1 MPKVAPLSLVSVPQ
15 ITKKGESIM
24 SEHAQNIPEKKR
36 PKRKKRILRRMLAML
51 LVLVVIAGAG
61 YYAYSSLKQEY
72 TVSYTGYTASIGSI
86 SNALSFSGSLNLI
99 DSQTYSAEKAG
110 TVRTIYVQ
118 PGDDVAEGDKLMR
131 LDNGETI
138 KAEFNGRVNSIKV
151 AEGDEVTAGTSLI
164 QVADFTHMKV
174 SIRVDEYDIAD
185 VSVGQTCT
193 VTATATEKTFESSID
208 AIDYISASAGNVA
221 YYTATAYV
229 DVDEGVYPG
238 MQVTVTIPQE
248 EAENVVVLKMDALS
262 FDESNSA
269 YVYMYNDSGVLEEVP
284 VEVGVSNGNYV
295 EIKSGLQSGDEVYV
309 ETEVET
315 ASSGLG
321 SLMSG
326 LFGGQ
331 QMTPP
336 TGAGGMGNMPGGAG
350 GSGMGNM
357 PGGGMPGSNDR
368 NAPSG
373 GGMPGGNGGGMP

>member
-1 MPKVAPLSLVSVPQ
+1 MTEIRNHL
-15 ITKKGESIM
+15 
-24 SEHAQNIPEKKR
+24 PEKKKA
-36 PKRKKRILRRMLAML
+36 KRKKRVLRRLLTMLI
-51 LVLVVIAGAG
+51 LVVVILAAV

-99 DSQTYSAEKAG
+99 DNQTFSADRDSEVRTVYVKAG
-110 TVRTIYVQ
+110 DQVQ
-118 PGDDVAEGDKLMR
+118 TGDKLVR
-131 LDNGETI
+131 LSNGDTI
-138 KAEFNGRVNSIKV
+138 TAEFDGRVNTVSV
-151 AEGDEVTAGTSLI
+151 EAGDEVLTGDSLV
-164 QVADFTHMKV
+164 QVADFSHMKV
-174 SIRVDEYDIAD
+174 NIRVDEYDISS
-185 VSVGQTCT
+185 VSVGQNCT
-193 VTATATEKTFESSID
+193 VTATATEQEFESSIA

-229 DVDEGVYPG
+229 DVKEGIYPG

-262 FDESNSA
+262 FDEANSA
-269 YVYMYNDSGVLEEVP
+269 FVYMYNAEDVLEEVP

-295 EIKSGLQSGDEVYV
+295 EIKSGLKDGDEVYV

-321 SLMSG
+321 GLMNS

-336 TGAGGMGNMPGGAG
+336 RGRDGMDFGDMDFSNFDPGSMPGG
-350 GSGMGNM
+350 GSI
-357 PGGGMPGSNDR
+357 PGGGMPGGGF
-368 NAPSG
+368 G
-373 GGMPGGNGGGMP
+373 GGQ